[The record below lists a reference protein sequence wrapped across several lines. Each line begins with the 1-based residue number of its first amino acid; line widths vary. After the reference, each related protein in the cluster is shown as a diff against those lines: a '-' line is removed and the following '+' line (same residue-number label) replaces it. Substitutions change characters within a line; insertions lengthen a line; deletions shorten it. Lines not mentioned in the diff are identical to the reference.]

1 MGKELLLE
9 IGVEEIPSS
18 YIPGALGELAEG
30 AKKLFQEQRILF
42 SNLRTLATPRRL
54 TLYVEEME
62 ESQQPLTRTVVGPP
76 KGTAFDAEGLPTKAA
91 LGFARAQGLPVEKL
105 QVRRLERG
113 EHLVAVIEERG
124 QKTFELL
131 PELLPRLFL
140 SLSFPKA
147 MRWGEGNLRFVR
159 PIRWLLALFGGR
171 MVPFE
176 IDGIKGSNK
185 TYGHRFMS
193 PGPLW
198 VRSFE
203 EYLEKLE
210 EEFVIVDPGKRR
222 EMVTRLATEAAEK
235 VGGRPVLE
243 KDLVETVTNLVE
255 YPSAVCGSFAKE
267 YLILPREVIMT
278 PMRRHQRYFPVVDA
292 AGKLLP
298 FFVAITNI
306 RSKEMAV
313 IREGNERVLR
323 ARLSD
328 ANFFYQD
335 DRRVLLA
342 DRVPQLKQII
352 FHERLGTLHDKIERL
367 QELVAFLAEKVDP
380 SLVEPARRAAYL
392 SKTDLLTT
400 MVKEFPEL
408 QGIMGREYAL
418 LSGGPPEVAQAI
430 EEHYLPRFTG
440 DRMPASVLGLLLAI
454 ADRADSLAG
463 CFGIG
468 LIPTGSEDPYA
479 LRRASLGTLQILLE
493 KDLPIRLSDIVG
505 KALNLVWPRITRPVD
520 EVEKELLE
528 FFRTRLHGILVERG
542 IPGDLADA
550 VLSVDFDDVFDAGKR
565 AEALRV
571 FRKEPDFNELS
582 IAFKR
587 VANIIPKDLTAEVSP
602 RLFTEGAER
611 ALHGEAVRLK
621 NAVNGLLTRKD
632 YLGALRR
639 IATLK
644 PIVDMFFEE
653 VLVNVEEEEVRTNR
667 HALLK
672 EVADLFGKIADF
684 RKIVITL

>member
-18 YIPGALGELAEG
+18 YIPGALSDLSEG
-30 AKKLFQEQRILF
+30 AKKLFQEHRILF
-42 SNLRTLATPRRL
+42 SNVRTLGTPRRL
-54 TLYVEEME
+54 TLYVEELE
-62 ESQQPLTRTVVGPP
+62 EVQQPLTRMVVGPS
-76 KGTAFDAEGLPTKAA
+76 KGTAFDEEGRPTKAA

-105 QVRRLERG
+105 QIRHLERG
-113 EHLVAVIEERG
+113 EHLVAVLEERG
-124 QKTFELL
+124 QKTFDLL
-131 PELLPRLFL
+131 PELLPRLIL
-140 SLSFPKA
+140 SLSFPKV

-171 MVPFE
+171 MVPLE
-176 IDGIKGSNK
+176 IDGIKSSNK
-185 TYGHRFMS
+185 TYGHRFLS
-193 PGPLW
+193 PGPIW
-198 VRSFE
+198 VHSFE

-210 EEFVIVDPGKRR
+210 EGFVIVDPEKRR
-222 EMVTRLATEAAEK
+222 EMVTRLAIEAAEK

-267 YLILPREVIMT
+267 YLILPREVILT
-278 PMRRHQRYFPVVDA
+278 PMKKHQRYFPVVDA
-292 AGKLLP
+292 MGKLLP
-298 FFVAITNI
+298 YFIAITNI
-306 RSKEMAV
+306 RSKDMAP

-328 ANFFYQD
+328 ASFFYQD
-335 DRRVLLA
+335 DRRVPLA
-342 DRVPQLKQII
+342 DRVPRLRQII
-352 FHERLGTLHDKIERL
+352 FHERLGTLHDKVERL
-367 QELVAFLAEKVDP
+367 QELTAFLAERITP
-380 SLVEPARRAAYL
+380 SLVEQGRRAAYL
-392 SKTDLLTT
+392 SKADLLTT

-408 QGIMGREYAL
+408 QGIMGKEYAL
-418 LSGGPPEVAQAI
+418 LSGEPPEVAQAI
-430 EEHYLPRFTG
+430 EEHYLPRSTG
-440 DRMPASVLGLLLAI
+440 DRIPASVLGALLAI

-479 LRRASLGTLQILLE
+479 LRRAALGILQILLE

-505 KALNLVWPRITRPVD
+505 KALNLVWPRITRPVE
-520 EVEKELLE
+520 EVERELLE
-528 FFRTRLHGILVERG
+528 FFRTRLHGILLERG
-542 IPGDLADA
+542 IPPDLAEA
-550 VLSVDFDDVFDAGKR
+550 VLSADFENVFDVGKR
-565 AEALRV
+565 AEALKL

-587 VANIIPKDLTAEVSP
+587 VVNIIPEGLAAEVNP

-611 ALHGEAVRLK
+611 ALHGEALRLREE
-621 NAVNGLLTRKD
+621 VNGFLARKD

-639 IATLK
+639 IATIK

-684 RKIVITL
+684 RKIIVTP

>member
-18 YIPGALGELAEG
+18 YIPGALRDLAEG
-30 AKKLFQEQRILF
+30 AKRLFQEHRILF
-42 SNLRTLATPRRL
+42 SHVRTLGTPRRL
-54 TLYVEEME
+54 TLYIEELE
-62 ESQQPLTRTVVGPP
+62 EVQQPLTRVVVGPS
-76 KGTAFDAEGLPTKAA
+76 KGTAFDGEGRPTKAA

-105 QVRRLERG
+105 QIRHLERG

-124 QKTFELL
+124 QKTFDLL
-131 PELLPRLFL
+131 PELLPRLVL
-140 SLSFPKA
+140 SLPFPKT

-171 MVPFE
+171 MVPLE
-176 IDGIKGSNK
+176 IDGIKSSNK
-185 TYGHRFMS
+185 TYGHRFLS
-193 PGPLW
+193 PGPIW
-198 VRSFE
+198 VHSFE

-210 EEFVIVDPGKRR
+210 EEFVIVDPEKRR
-222 EMVTRLATEAAEK
+222 ELVTRLALEAAEK

-278 PMRRHQRYFPVVDA
+278 PMKRHQRYFPVVDA
-292 AGKLLP
+292 TGKLLP
-298 FFVAITNI
+298 YFIAITNI
-306 RSKEMAV
+306 RSKDMAP

-328 ANFFYQD
+328 ASFFYQD
-335 DRRVLLA
+335 DRRVPLA
-342 DRVPQLKQII
+342 DRVPRLKQII
-352 FHERLGTLHDKIERL
+352 FHERLGTLYDKVERL
-367 QELVAFLAEKVDP
+367 QELMAFLAERITP
-380 SLVEPARRAAYL
+380 SLVERGRRAAYL
-392 SKTDLLTT
+392 SKADLLTA

-408 QGIMGREYAL
+408 QGIMGKEYAL
-418 LSGGPPEVAQAI
+418 LSGEPPEVAQAI
-430 EEHYLPRFTG
+430 EEHYLPRYAG
-440 DRMPASVLGLLLAI
+440 DRIPASVLGALLAI

-479 LRRASLGTLQILLE
+479 LRRAALGILQILLE

-505 KALNLVWPRITRPVD
+505 KALNLVWPRITKPVD
-520 EVEKELLE
+520 EVERELLE
-528 FFRTRLHGILVERG
+528 FFRTRLHGILLERG
-542 IPGDLADA
+542 IPSDLAEA
-550 VLSVDFDDVFDAGKR
+550 VLSVDFENVFDAGKR
-565 AEALRV
+565 AEALKL
-571 FRKEPDFNELS
+571 FRREPDFNELS

-587 VANIIPKDLTAEVSP
+587 VVNIIPEGLGAEVNP

-611 ALHGEAVRLK
+611 ALHGETRRLRDE
-621 NAVNGLLTRKD
+621 VNGFLARKD

-684 RKIVITL
+684 RKIIVTP